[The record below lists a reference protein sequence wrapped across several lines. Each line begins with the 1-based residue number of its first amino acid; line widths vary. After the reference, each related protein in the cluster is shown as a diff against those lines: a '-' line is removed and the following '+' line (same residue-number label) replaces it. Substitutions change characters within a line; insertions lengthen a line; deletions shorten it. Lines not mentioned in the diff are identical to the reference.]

1 MGESVLGGEKDEGR
15 KRMCIV
21 LALVTTLA
29 LVVVAFQEAES
40 EGVRKVTLRYFG
52 HATFLITAPDGTTI
66 LTDPFDRSVGYPMPD
81 VRPSVVTVSHE
92 HFDHNFV
99 QMAKGNP
106 KVIRG
111 LKDGGKEWAQV
122 KEQVGKVT
130 ITTVPTYH
138 DGSKGSH
145 RGKNA
150 IFVFEMDGL
159 RLAHLGDLGHV
170 LTEDQV
176 KAVGSVNVVMIP
188 VGGFFTI
195 DAKEADQVLAQI
207 KPPIVIPMHFRT
219 EATASWSI
227 APVDEF
233 LKGKANVKR
242 VGHQVD
248 LPAEL
253 PKSIEIWVM
262 SYK

>member
-1 MGESVLGGEKDEGR
+1 MRGVAGFPVWFVL
-15 KRMCIV
+15 V
-21 LALVTTLA
+21 AALALA
-29 LVVVAFQEAES
+29 VAPFREAGS
-40 EGVRKVTLRYFG
+40 EGVSKVTLAYFG
-52 HATFLITAPDGTTI
+52 HSTFLITAPDGTTI

-81 VRPSVVTVSHE
+81 VQPSVVTVSHE
-92 HFDHNFV
+92 HFDHNYV

-111 LKDGGKEWAQV
+111 LKDGGKDWAQV
-122 KEQVGKVT
+122 REQVGKVT

-138 DGSKGSH
+138 DGTKGSQ

-150 IFVFEMDGL
+150 IFVFAMDGL

-170 LTEDQV
+170 LAEDQV
-176 KAVGSVNVVMIP
+176 KAVGQVNVVLIP
-188 VGGFFTI
+188 VGGFYTI
-195 DAKEADQVLAQI
+195 DAKEADRVLAQLRPQI
-207 KPPIVIPMHFRT
+207 AIPMHFRT
-219 EATASWSI
+219 EANASWPI

-233 LKGKANVKR
+233 LKGKTNVKR

-253 PKSIEIWVM
+253 PKAMEIWVM